1 MKVKAAGITDE
12 QVVAYTWSDNEVS
25 WTLVSSGQQRSQ
37 DASYTLTPDGDKT
50 KVKFEISVDPVVPLP
65 GFVLKRAVKG
75 TIDTGDQG
83 IAQPGA
89 EGEEGKV
96 VTLTTGGPLAGVR
109 VIELGGIGPG
119 PHAGM
124 VLADLGA
131 DVVRVRRPGGLTM
144 PAEDRDLLHRGKRI
158 VDLDVK
164 TQPQTLLELVAKAD
178 VLLDCFRPGTCE
190 RLGIGPDDCAA
201 VNPRLIFARITGW
214 GQDGPRAAT
223 AGHDINYLS
232 QTGALSALG
241 YRDRPPMPPLNLV
254 ADFGGGSM
262 FVLLGIVAALYE
274 RERSGTGQVVDA
286 AMVDGVSVLAQ
297 MMWTMKSTGALRDER
312 ESFLLDGG
320 APFYR
325 CYETADGKYMAVGA
339 IEPQFFAALLAGLGL
354 SADEVPGQFD
364 IGSYPRMF
372 EAFTA
377 AIRQQDPRRVD
388 GDFRRHRCVRHAGAD
403 VERSRHRSRT

>member
-1 MKVKAAGITDE
+1 MAG
-12 QVVAYTWSDNEVS
+12 
-25 WTLVSSGQQRSQ
+25 
-37 DASYTLTPDGDKT
+37 
-50 KVKFEISVDPVVPLP
+50 
-65 GFVLKRAVKG
+65 
-75 TIDTGDQG
+75 
-83 IAQPGA
+83 
-89 EGEEGKV
+89 
-96 VTLTTGGPLAGVR
+96 GGPLAGVR

-164 TQPQTLLELVAKAD
+164 TQPGTLLQLAAKAD

-190 RLGIGPDDCAA
+190 RLGIGPADCAA

-214 GQDGPRAAT
+214 GQDGPLAPT

-241 YRDRPPMPPLNLV
+241 YADRPPMPPQDINFLPQPGPRRPPASAARPPMPPLNLV

-262 FVLLGIVAALYE
+262 LVLLGIAVALYE
-274 RERSGTGQVVDA
+274 RERSGMGQVVDA

-297 MMWTMKSTGALRDER
+297 MMWTMKSTGALRDQR

-325 CYETADGKYMAVGA
+325 CYETADGKYMAVGV
-339 IEPQFFAALLAGLGL
+339 IEPQFFAELLAGLGL
-354 SADEVPGQFD
+354 SADEVPGQLD

-372 EAFTA
+372 EVFTERFASKTRDEWAEIFDGTDACVTPVLTWSEAAADPHLTARATVINANGVDQAAPAPRFSRTA
-377 AIRQQDPRRVD
+377 AGPVGPPPPATTPLDEI
-388 GDFRRHRCVRHAGAD
+388 GW
-403 VERSRHRSRT
+403 